1 VIARLIYLFVALGAA
16 VLLGLSMYYEY
27 ALGLHACAATVLTRY
42 ALVSA
47 TLLAAFALA
56 VNGGRMLRIGMS
68 ACIGLVCVVGAL
80 FAAHQSWPRRV
91 PLDPGVMGVSLDAA
105 VRSLPLADVLPR
117 FFMGSGSCAGTRW
130 SVIGVNASQWALIA
144 FAAFLVAA
152 YLAARRR

>member
-1 VIARLIYLFVALGAA
+1 VIARLIYLFVALGSAA
-16 VLLGLSMYYEY
+16 LLALGMYYQY

-42 ALVSA
+42 ALVFA
-47 TLLAAFALA
+47 ALFAAFALA
-56 VNGGRMLRIGMS
+56 VNGGRLLRIAMS
-68 ACIGLVCVVGAL
+68 ACIGVVCVLGAL

-91 PLDPGVMGVSLDAA
+91 PLDPGLLGVSLDAA

-144 FAAFLVAA
+144 FAAFMLAA